1 MTVRH
6 VALALALGSLAAL
19 PLWADHGQ
27 HGGGGGSSG
36 GHSFSSPGTHNAGV
50 ASPRS
55 SSSGSSGRT
64 LAESRHPRAGTGTA
78 GFYGGGFYG
87 GSRFYRPYYSPR
99 FFGSFYYGWP
109 YFYDPFYFSGYYGG
123 GYYGGG
129 YYGGYYGAPGYYGSR
144 YGDRASLRVMV
155 NPDKTR
161 VFVDGYYAG
170 VADDFDG
177 LFQRLHVSPGRH
189 LITLKL
195 EGYRTH
201 SMRVYVGAGSTLK
214 IRFDMVKGSGE
225 DPVED
230 LAGDLGTDAERNDDR
245 ARPAERYDDHARPAE
260 RDRDV
265 SGDERHDRDRV
276 RVEVRDSGRLR
287 LDVQPADASV
297 YVDGQF
303 RGTARQVGELEL
315 PPGRHRLEIVRPGF
329 RTDDRDVDVEAGRTR
344 DLRVE
349 LQRP

>member
-1 MTVRH
+1 MTARRL
-6 VALALALGSLAAL
+6 AFALALGGLAQ
-19 PLWADHGQ
+19 PLWADHG
-27 HGGGGGSSG
+27 HHGGGGGGSSSG
-36 GHSFSSPGTHNAGV
+36 SSGHAYSGSPGTGHAGS

-55 SSSGSSGRT
+55 SGT
-64 LAESRHPRAGTGTA
+64 TVAESRHPRAGTGT
-78 GFYGGGFYG
+78 GGFYG
-87 GSRFYRPYYSPR
+87 YGSSRYYRPYYYPH
-99 FFGSFYYGWP
+99 FYGSFYYGWP
-109 YFYDPFYFSGYYGG
+109 YFYDPFYSFG

-129 YYGGYYGAPGYYGSR
+129 YYGGYYGAPGSYYGYR

-189 LITLKL
+189 EITLKL

-201 SMRVYVGAGSTLK
+201 RMKVYVGAGSTLK
-214 IRFDMVKGSGE
+214 IKFDMVKGSGE

-230 LAGDLGTDAERNDDR
+230 LAGDQGADAERYADR
-245 ARPAERYDDHARPAE
+245 PHPGE

-265 SGDERHDRDRV
+265 SEDERPDRNRV
-276 RVEVRDSGRLR
+276 RAEDERPDRNRVRADVHDFGHLR
-287 LDVQPADASV
+287 LDVQPADASI
-297 YVDGQF
+297 YLDGQF
-303 RGTARQVGELEL
+303 RGTARQVSELEL

-344 DLRVE
+344 DLKVE

>member
-1 MTVRH
+1 
-6 VALALALGSLAAL
+6 L
-19 PLWADHGQ
+19 
-27 HGGGGGSSG
+27 
-36 GHSFSSPGTHNAGV
+36 
-50 ASPRS
+50 
-55 SSSGSSGRT
+55 
-64 LAESRHPRAGTGTA
+64 
-78 GFYGGGFYG
+78 
-87 GSRFYRPYYSPR
+87 
-99 FFGSFYYGWP
+99 
-109 YFYDPFYFSGYYGG
+109 G

-129 YYGGYYGAPGYYGSR
+129 YYGGYYGAPGSYYGYR
-144 YGDRASLRVMV
+144 YGDRASIRVMV

-189 LITLKL
+189 EITLKL

-201 SMRVYVGAGSTLK
+201 RMRVYVAAGSTLK
-214 IRFDMVKGSGE
+214 IKYDMVKGSGE

-230 LAGDLGTDAERNDDR
+230 LAGDAGVD
-245 ARPAERYDDHARPAE
+245 AERYDRRVRPGDRDRDRE

-265 SGDERHDRDRV
+265 SEDERPDRDHV
-276 RVEVRDSGRLR
+276 RADVRDSGRLR
-287 LDVQPADASV
+287 LEVQPADASV

-315 PPGRHRLEIVRPGF
+315 SPGRHRLEIVRPGF
-329 RTDDRDVDVEAGRTR
+329 RTEDRDVEVEAGRAR

>member
-1 MTVRH
+1 MTARH
-6 VALALALGSLAAL
+6 LALALALFVAA
-19 PLWADHGQ
+19 PLWADAAQ
-27 HGGGGGSSG
+27 HRGGGGSSG
-36 GHSFSSPGTHNAGV
+36 PSARSVSPSHGGSHA
-50 ASPRS
+50 AAAP
-55 SSSGSSGRT
+55 SGGSGLS
-64 LAESRHPRAGTGTA
+64 LAERRHPRPGTGT
-78 GFYGGGFYG
+78 GGFFRGYN
-87 GSRFYRPYYSPR
+87 PYYRSFYYPS

-109 YFYDPFYFSGYYGG
+109 YYYDPFYYGGYYGG

-129 YYGGYYGAPGYYGSR
+129 YYGAPGGYYGAPGYYSSYR

-189 LITLKL
+189 EISLKL

-201 SMRVYVGAGSTLK
+201 RMRIYVGPGSTLK
-214 IRFDMVKGSGE
+214 IQYEMVKGSGE

-230 LAGDLGTDAERNDDR
+230 LAGDAGAADR
-245 ARPAERYDDHARPAE
+245 YE
-260 RDRDV
+260 
-265 SGDERHDRDRV
+265 DRDRPGDGDRDMDAEEHADHV
-276 RVEVRDSGRLR
+276 RPGGRGGGRLR
-287 LDVQPADASV
+287 LDVQPPDASI

-303 RGTARQVGELEL
+303 RGTARQIGQLDL
-315 PPGRHRLEIVRPGF
+315 PPGRHRVEIVRPGF
-329 RTDDRDVDVEAGRTR
+329 RTDDRDVDIEGGRTR
-344 DLRVE
+344 DLTVE

>member
-1 MTVRH
+1 MTARH
-6 VALALALGSLAAL
+6 LAFALALAGLAQ
-19 PLWADHGQ
+19 PLWADSH
-27 HGGGGGSSG
+27 HGGGGSSG
-36 GHSFSSPGTHNAGV
+36 RAFSGTGHAA

-55 SSSGSSGRT
+55 SSTT
-64 LAESRHPRAGTGTA
+64 LAESRHPVAGTGR
-78 GFYGGGFYG
+78 GGFYG
-87 GSRFYRPYYSPR
+87 FGGYGYRPYYYPR
-99 FFGSFYYGWP
+99 FYGSFYYGWP

-123 GYYGGG
+123 
-129 YYGGYYGAPGYYGSR
+129 YYGAPGSYYGYR
-144 YGDRASLRVMV
+144 YGGDRASLRVMV

-177 LFQRLHVSPGRH
+177 LFQRLHVAPGRH
-189 LITLKL
+189 DITLKL

-201 SMRVYVGAGSTLK
+201 RMKVYVGAGSTLK

-230 LAGDLGTDAERNDDR
+230 LAGDQGTDAEQ
-245 ARPAERYDDHARPAE
+245 RYDDRPRPGE

-265 SGDERHDRDRV
+265 SEDERPDRRV
-276 RVEVRDSGRLR
+276 RADVHDFGHLR
-287 LDVQPADASV
+287 LDVQPADASI

-303 RGTARQVGELEL
+303 RGTARQVAELEL

-344 DLRVE
+344 DLKIE

>member
-6 VALALALGSLAAL
+6 VALALAMGGLAS
-19 PLWADHGQ
+19 PLWAQH

-36 GHSFSSPGTHNAGV
+36 GGGGHSYSGGGHSSSGTHYAGT

-55 SSSGSSGRT
+55 SSGSGTT

-78 GFYGGGFYG
+78 GFYGGRYYG
-87 GSRFYRPYYSPR
+87 GRYYRPYYSP
-99 FFGSFYYGWP
+99 FYGSLYFGWP
-109 YFYDPFYFSGYYGG
+109 YYYDPFFYG

-129 YYGGYYGAPGYYGSR
+129 YYGGYYGAPGYYGYR

-161 VFVDGYYAG
+161 VFVDGAYAG

-177 LFQRLHVSPGRH
+177 LFQRLHVSSGRH

-201 SMRVYVGAGSTLK
+201 SMKVYVAGGSTLK
-214 IRFDMVKGSGE
+214 IKYDMVKGSGD

-230 LAGDLGTDAERNDDR
+230 LAGDAGLDAEHYDDR
-245 ARPAERYDDHARPAE
+245 ARPGERSGE

-265 SGDERHDRDRV
+265 SRDRDVPQDERSDRDHMRA
-276 RVEVRDSGRLR
+276 EVRDSGRLR
-287 LDVQPADASV
+287 LEVLPADASV

-315 PPGRHRLEIVRPGF
+315 PPGRHRVEIVRPGF
-329 RTDDRDVDVEAGRTR
+329 RTDDRDVDVEPGRTR
-344 DLRVE
+344 DLRIE

>member
-1 MTVRH
+1 MH
-6 VALALALGSLAAL
+6 
-19 PLWADHGQ
+19 
-27 HGGGGGSSG
+27 HGG
-36 GHSFSSPGTHNAGV
+36 T

-55 SSSGSSGRT
+55 SGSGST
-64 LAESRHPRAGTGTA
+64 LAESRHPQAGTGR
-78 GFYGGGFYG
+78 GGFYG
-87 GSRFYRPYYSPR
+87 YGSSRYYRPYYYPH
-99 FFGSFYYGWP
+99 FYGSFYYGWP
-109 YFYDPFYFSGYYGG
+109 YFYDPFYSFG

-129 YYGGYYGAPGYYGSR
+129 YYGGYYGAPGSYYGTR

-170 VADDFDG
+170 IADDFDG

-189 LITLKL
+189 EITLKL

-201 SMRVYVGAGSTLK
+201 RMKVYVGAGSTLK

-230 LAGDLGTDAERNDDR
+230 LAGDQGLD
-245 ARPAERYDDHARPAE
+245 AERYDDRPRPGDRERDDRPRPGE

-265 SGDERHDRDRV
+265 SADERADHV
-276 RVEVRDSGRLR
+276 RADVRDSGHLR
-287 LDVQPADASV
+287 LEVQPADASI

-303 RGTARQVGELEL
+303 RGTARQVSELEL